1 MNFKPVTLEGRHV
14 RLEPLSMAHLPDLC
28 DAGLDPELWRWTPRI
43 VRTPEEMRSYVE
55 TVLRLQQQGSA
66 LPFTTIDRK
75 SGVAVGCTRY
85 MNIEPEHHR
94 LEIGGTWLARP
105 WQKTPFN
112 TEAKYLM
119 LQHAF
124 ETLGC
129 IRVEFKTD
137 LLNDQSRAALLRIGA
152 LQEGVF
158 RHHMLTHTRRIR
170 HTVYF
175 RILNFEW
182 PQIKTQLEEKL
193 QRPFNHT

>member
-1 MNFKPVTLEGRHV
+1 MNVTPIMLEGKHI

-28 DAGLDPELWRWTPRI
+28 EAGLDPELWRWTPRI

-55 TVLRLQQQGSA
+55 GALRLQEQGSA
-66 LPFTTIDRK
+66 LPFATIDRK
-75 SGVAVGCTRY
+75 SGAAIGSTRY
-85 MNIEPEHHR
+85 GNIEPDHHR
-94 LEIGGTWLARP
+94 LEIGWTWISRS

-137 LLNDQSRAALLRIGA
+137 ALNDQSRAALLRIGA
-152 LQEGVF
+152 RQEGIF
-158 RHHMLTHTRRIR
+158 RNHMLTHTGCIR
-170 HTVYF
+170 HTVYYS
-175 RILNFEW
+175 ILSFEW

-193 QRPFNHT
+193 QRPFNQT